1 MYQRILMPIKEN
13 FCRAGALQ
21 QCLSLATTGRGHIT
35 FLYIVEEDLISGITL
50 EEDVPYDDLTATGR
64 QTVDRAL
71 VLAQAAQVAADGKL
85 VEGKGET
92 ARTIVDEAK
101 GYDLIVLENHRKTK
115 QNWLIG
121 DSVITGVLHH
131 AEQPV
136 LVVRCSPGS

>member
-1 MYQRILMPIKEN
+1 MYQRILMPIKAN
-13 FCRAGALQ
+13 FCSAGALQ

-50 EEDVPYDDLTATGR
+50 EEGVPYDDLTATGR

-71 VLAQAAQVAADGKL
+71 VLAQAAHVAADGKL

-92 ARTIVDEAK
+92 VRTIIDEAK
-101 GYDLIVLENHRKTK
+101 GYDLIVLENHRRTE
-115 QNWLIG
+115 QNWFIG

-136 LVVRCSPGS
+136 LVVRCAPGS